1 MYYIKSVFLR
11 IFAKI
16 LNPSNLMRKLSKI
29 VLSFVFATALVACG
43 GSEESTKDEK
53 SMEETV
59 EAMNLTIDP
68 AASKVVWSGNILGV
82 YTHTGTVA
90 VTGGMLT
97 VEGNEVKSGNFTA
110 DLTTMTPTDENY
122 TPKEGKSKEKLV
134 AHLSSP
140 DFFMVDSFP
149 TARFEVISHDI
160 ANNSIIG
167 NLTIRGKTNE
177 ETVKDV
183 TIDLTEKTASG
194 KLTFDRNK
202 YDVAFTHPAED
213 VVISDDVE
221 LDIKLKM

>member
-1 MYYIKSVFLR
+1 
-11 IFAKI
+11 
-16 LNPSNLMRKLSKI
+16 MRKLTQT
-29 VLSFVFATALVACG
+29 LLLFVFATALVACG
-43 GSEESTKDEK
+43 GAEENAGENTTDEN
-53 SMEETV
+53 SMEGTAEV
-59 EAMNLTIDP
+59 MDLTIDP
-68 AASKVVWSGNILGV
+68 ATSKVVWSGNVLGV

-90 VTGGMLT
+90 VTEGKLT

-122 TPKEGKSKEKLV
+122 SPEEGKSKEKLV
-134 AHLSSP
+134 AHLSSA

-149 TARFEVISHDI
+149 KARFEVISHDV
-160 ANNSIIG
+160 ANNTITG

-183 TIDLTEKTASG
+183 TIDLAGKTAGG
-194 KLTFDRNK
+194 KLTFDRTE

-221 LDIKLKM
+221 LDIMLKM